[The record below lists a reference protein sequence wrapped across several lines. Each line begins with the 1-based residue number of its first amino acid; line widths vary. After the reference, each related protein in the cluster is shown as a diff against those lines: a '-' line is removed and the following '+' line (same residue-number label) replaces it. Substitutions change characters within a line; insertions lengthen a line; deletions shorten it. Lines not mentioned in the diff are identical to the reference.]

1 MIVQTAPASE
11 PRMVITMAEH
21 TSLAGAFCA
30 AFGNAEFEPA
40 TPREEMLHV
49 VSNHD
54 AGWAGLDAEGRL
66 DPKTGLPFNLVE
78 TPFELIIRT
87 STGSPDFN
95 TRRSAF
101 CGLLSSMHS
110 WGLYNGRYGLSDT
123 LVLDG
128 LAGEN
133 RQVADRILG
142 AEVERQEK
150 LKAIVASD
158 PSTAPWVGEKKLF
171 QCYKQLQFF
180 DTLALYFNY
189 RCAADRK
196 PSSFP
201 HVPKDAGE
209 DVTVSITPRGD
220 GSYAMAPFPF
230 AGNSLEASFT
240 GRRMVPTPGR
250 ERVDLASLPPA
261 REAIRIVRG

>member
-1 MIVQTAPASE
+1 MIVQTAPDGEA
-11 PRMVITMAEH
+11 RMVITMAEH
-21 TSLAGAFCA
+21 TSLAGQFCA

-66 DPKTGLPFNLVE
+66 DPKTGLPYNLVE

-95 TRRSAF
+95 ARRSAF

-142 AEVERQEK
+142 AELARQEK

-158 PSTAPWVGEKKLF
+158 ASTAPWVEEKKLF
-171 QCYKQLQFF
+171 QNYKQLQFF

-189 RCAADRK
+189 RHAGARK
-196 PSSFP
+196 PADFP
-201 HVPKDAGE
+201 HVPRNAGT
-209 DVTVSITPRGD
+209 DVTVTITLRGD
-220 GSYAMAPFPF
+220 GTYATAPFPF
-230 AGNSLEASFT
+230 AGDVLEASFT
-240 GRRMVPTPGR
+240 GRRMAPARGS
-250 ERVDLASLPPA
+250 ERVDLASLPAA
-261 REAIRIVRG
+261 RETVRILRG